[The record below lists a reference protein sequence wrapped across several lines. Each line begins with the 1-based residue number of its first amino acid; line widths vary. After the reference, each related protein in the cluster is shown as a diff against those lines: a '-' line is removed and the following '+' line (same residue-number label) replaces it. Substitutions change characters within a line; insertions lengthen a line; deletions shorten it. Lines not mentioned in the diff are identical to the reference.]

1 MSTTTTRQFCT
12 FRLGRHLFG
21 IPVERVQEVFR
32 YQEMTRVPLADDNIR
47 GLINLRGQIVTAIG
61 LGRML
66 GLDAEEPAD
75 DSAARDEE
83 SLPMNVVVRSGDEV
97 ISFLVDDIGDVLEVG
112 EQDFEPPPET
122 MNQIGRDM
130 CLGVYKLVD
139 DLLLTL
145 DIDRVLSNGIDAQ

>member
-1 MSTTTTRQFCT
+1 MNTTTTRQFCT

-32 YQEMTRVPLADDNIR
+32 FQEMTRVPLADGNIR

-66 GLDAEEPAD
+66 GLSAEEPGD
-75 DSAARDEE
+75 DDVAADEE

-112 EQDFEPPPET
+112 EEDFEPPPET

-130 CLGVYKLVD
+130 CLGVYKLDD

-145 DIDRVLSNGIDAQ
+145 DIDRVLNGGVGPQ